1 MAYREILCDLIAR
14 YPGLAVVEEGLLAAH
29 ALLRE
34 CFAAGGKLLVAGNG
48 GSAADADHIVGE
60 LMKGFLKKR
69 PLNDEVYKKLLALDP
84 ERGMRLGEALQGALP
99 AIALTEHSA
108 LSTAFANDRDSHA
121 VFAQQVWGY
130 GKAGDVLLCLSTSG
144 NAENLMLA
152 AVTAHAKGMRV
163 VLLTGESGGRLA
175 AVADATVRLPAR
187 DTYLVQELQLPVYHA
202 LCMMLESDFFEV

>member
-1 MAYREILCDLIAR
+1 M
-14 YPGLAVVEEGLLAAH
+14 
-29 ALLRE
+29 
-34 CFAAGGKLLVAGNG
+34 
-48 GSAADADHIVGE
+48 
-60 LMKGFLKKR
+60 LM
-69 PLNDEVYKKLLALDP
+69 
-84 ERGMRLGEALQGALP
+84 
-99 AIALTEHSA
+99 
-108 LSTAFANDRDSHA
+108 
-121 VFAQQVWGY
+121 
-130 GKAGDVLLCLSTSG
+130 LCLSTSG